1 MSTSHFHWFLP
12 TAGDGRDIVG
22 ASHASA
28 TKRRPAGYRA
38 PDLPYLVDVARAA
51 DRLGYEGV
59 LTPTGT
65 WCEDAWLTTAAAAQ
79 HTDTLKFLVAFRPG
93 LLSPTLAAQ
102 QAATLQR
109 FTGGRADV
117 NIVTGGDEVEQ
128 RRFGDHVDHDRR
140 YARTAE
146 FLDIIGRLWD
156 GDTVDYRGEFY
167 TIDGAF
173 LPDPPSPR
181 PTVFFGGSSAPALDV
196 AAHHAEVYL
205 TWGEPP
211 AVAGEKIA
219 AVQRRAAEYGRTL
232 DYGVRLHVIARE
244 TSDEAWRVAQRLLD
258 GISDDEIATAFALHA
273 TSDSTGQRRMAELHG
288 GSRDRLEIHPGLW
301 AGVGLIRGGAGTAL
315 VGSYDEVAALIGE
328 YEEQGFSHFI
338 LSGYPHVE
346 EAYWFAEG
354 VLPILAERSAAGP
367 DPRASRLVDQTQ

>member
-1 MSTSHFHWFLP
+1 MSHSHFHWFLP
-12 TAGDGRDIVG
+12 TAGASRDIVG

-28 TKRRPAGYRA
+28 TKRRPPGYRA
-38 PDLPYLVDVARAA
+38 PDLPYLVDVARTA
-51 DRLGYEGV
+51 DRLGFESV

-79 HTDTLKFLVAFRPG
+79 HTEKLSFLVAFRPG
-93 LLSPTLAAQ
+93 LISPTLAAQ

-109 FTGGRADV
+109 FTGGRIDV
-117 NIVTGGDEVEQ
+117 NIVTGGDEIEQ
-128 RRFGDHVDHDRR
+128 RRFGDRVDHDRR

-146 FLDIIGRLWD
+146 FLEVVTRLWD
-156 GDTVDYRGEFY
+156 GETVDFAGEFY

-173 LPDPPSPR
+173 IPEPPQPR
-181 PTVFFGGSSAPALDV
+181 PTVFFGGSSDPALTV
-196 AAHHAEVYL
+196 AADHAEVYL

-211 AVAGEKIA
+211 QVAGAKINEVA
-219 AVQRRAAEYGRTL
+219 RRAETRGRTL
-232 DYGVRLHVIARE
+232 EYGVRLHVIARE
-244 TSDEAWRVAQRLLD
+244 TSAEAWRVADRLLA
-258 GISDDEIATAFALHA
+258 GISDDEIAAAFALHSA
-273 TSDSTGQRRMAELHG
+273 SDSTGQRRMAELHG
-288 GSRDRLEIHPGLW
+288 GRRDQLEIHPGLW

-315 VGSYDEVAALIGE
+315 VGSYDEVADLVGE

-354 VLPILAERSAAGP
+354 VLPVLAERAS
-367 DPRASRLVDQTQ
+367 DRPRQLSPAVL